1 MECDKWPE
9 EIEQKIEE
17 LEKLEIISDNPI
29 KKNDEL
35 YKIEI
40 INLDITIKTQDS
52 TYSLE
57 DLREL

>member
-40 INLDITIKTQDS
+40 KNPTAP
-52 TYSLE
+52 
-57 DLREL
+57 